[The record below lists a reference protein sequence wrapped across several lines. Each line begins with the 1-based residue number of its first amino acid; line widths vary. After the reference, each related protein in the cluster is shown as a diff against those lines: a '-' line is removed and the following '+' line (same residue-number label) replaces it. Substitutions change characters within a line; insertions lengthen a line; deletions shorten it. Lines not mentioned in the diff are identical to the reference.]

1 MSAQSCRLLATP
13 WTIARQAP
21 LSMGFSLQ
29 KYWSG
34 LPFPSLGDLPESGIE
49 TMPPALQ
56 EQILYVLLEPS
67 KKPFIALY
75 VP

>member
-1 MSAQSCRLLATP
+1 
-13 WTIARQAP
+13 
-21 LSMGFSLQ
+21 MGFSLQ